1 MQGVQCKMKMYNVN
15 LLHPQCI
22 FLHSI
27 AELSVADLEVPS
39 PSIAAFID
47 DSNEHYCIYI
57 ERSILCKST
66 RFSDALFLMFASY
79 YILPSKRKVS
89 FAFPSRLYFW
99 LCGFLWKAMR
109 IPVEGYADSCGRNAT
124 CLATVSDICKAYS

>member
-1 MQGVQCKMKMYNVN
+1 MKMYNVN

-47 DSNEHYCIYI
+47 ESNEHYCIYI

-66 RFSDALFLMFASY
+66 RFSDAFLMFASY

-89 FAFPSRLYFW
+89 FAFPSRFYFW
-99 LCGFLWKAMR
+99 LCG
-109 IPVEGYADSCGRNAT
+109 RNAT
-124 CLATVSDICKAYS
+124 YLATVSDIKRHLQSI